1 MTQTETTETEP
12 QPDSEH
18 APPARTVPDEIAVP
32 DKATLVAWLSG
43 DDISDDDESDDLVYE
58 QALKILQ
65 AEDEAAVLARDQVVK
80 VADLVGSTFT
90 VLGVSWRKSTKSEDG
105 KGRYALMR
113 CVDKDG
119 GQFLASCGATKV
131 VLQLRKA
138 EWQGWFPWT
147 VEMSSEATSNNR
159 TIFEL
164 VAPSADF

>member
-1 MTQTETTETEP
+1 MTQTETQETEP

-18 APPARTVPDEIAVP
+18 SPAVP
-32 DKATLVAWLSG
+32 DKAGELVPLDKATLVGWLNG

-65 AEDEAAVLARDQVVK
+65 AEDAAAVLERDQVVK
-80 VADLVGSTFT
+80 VADLVGQTFT
-90 VLGVSWRKSTKSEDG
+90 VLGVSWRKSTKQEDG

-113 CVDKDG
+113 CVDHEG
-119 GQFLASCGATKV
+119 AQFLASCGATKV

-138 EWQGWFPWT
+138 EISGWLPWT
-147 VEMSSEATSNNR
+147 VEMSSESTSNNR

-164 VAPSADF
+164 VAPSPDF